1 MGIILYTTANNKH
14 QTPRDEI
21 FCSSCDPRSLLV
33 VLDRG
38 RLSWCRLVVEQRRE
52 PSRAL
57 RAPEFL
63 SLCDTVETRK
73 KCKKQ
78 ASDVPCTKCKWDKD
92 TNTCT
97 LGPVKKKKCK
107 KDKRCAWTGNK
118 GDKTCTE
125 KPPKPPKLCDSYNK
139 RKKCIKKTVDG
150 IPCEWV
156 DNGCYLDVS

>member
-1 MGIILYTTANNKH
+1 MKFFAPLVTLVLFSLSSTEAAFRGAASSSNN
-14 QTPRDEI
+14 DE
-21 FCSSCDPRSLLV
+21 S
-33 VLDRG
+33 
-38 RLSWCRLVVEQRRE
+38 

-57 RAPEFL
+57 RAPEFF
-63 SLCDTVETRK
+63 SLCDAVETRK

-78 ASDVPCTKCKWDKD
+78 ASGVPCTKCKWDKD